1 MPKTFN
7 GAIKFPSNFD
17 VQATRPL
24 DDRLVVDSYDDLTN
38 GSIVYPY
45 QGMVVNI
52 KGTSELWILKTQG
65 VEASHHLENW
75 ELVTGS
81 GISGDV
87 EQIIQE
93 VWDRLG
99 LTESDIDNIKE
110 NIGDF
115 LTSSDLEGYITESD
129 IEDVRKDVENVKEGL
144 GTVTALVGDPGT
156 ENDDP
161 TGIFE
166 ELDTLKKNVKG
177 ASLSNYT
184 IPVMTPEMVKQATL
198 DSDVD
203 FDGSED
209 THILIEDPYES
220 AETHGDMYLNLIQ
233 NMASVINTLQTEI
246 YRLKNS
252 FEKGIYSYKDTS
264 TAISGQLAQ
273 LDNVDDVEPL
283 WAIDTLGLDFVEDNK
298 ISLLPSG
305 TISTGGGYSD
315 NYSKAVFF
323 TN

>member
-24 DDRLVVDSYDDLTN
+24 DNRLVVNSYDDLTN
-38 GSIVYPY
+38 GSIAYPY

-81 GISGDV
+81 GSG
-87 EQIIQE
+87 EE
-93 VWDRLG
+93 VR
-99 LTESDIDNIKE
+99 K
-110 NIGDF
+110 
-115 LTSSDLEGYITESD
+115 D
-129 IEDVRKDVENVKEGL
+129 IEDVKEGL
-144 GTVTALVGDPGT
+144 GTLTELVGNPGT
-156 ENDDP
+156 ESDEP

-177 ASLSNYT
+177 ASLSNY
-184 IPVMTPEMVKQATL
+184 ILPVMTQDMVDAATE

-209 THILIEDPYES
+209 PHILIEDPYES

-233 NMASVINTLQTEI
+233 NMASVINTLQPEI
-246 YRLKNS
+246 YRLKN
-252 FEKGIYSYKDTS
+252 IY
-264 TAISGQLAQ
+264 
-273 LDNVDDVEPL
+273 N
-283 WAIDTLGLDFVEDNK
+283 
-298 ISLLPSG
+298 
-305 TISTGGGYSD
+305 
-315 NYSKAVFF
+315 
-323 TN
+323 